1 MANDYMGTVS
11 SGDIYEATPIAY
23 KPSGW
28 QTTAGVLLIMTSV
41 LSLLEPINT
50 IFCNISDYSF
60 RMWSTLEILYWI
72 PYIVAYILLC
82 TQPQNKAARIG
93 AIIAIVSK
101 VISYV
106 AQYYGYDIFGTTGI
120 SICVA
125 TIAGIAFVY
134 GMMLIMRNCKISQA
148 YTNWIYLL
156 MAFSAISIFN
166 NFFCM
171 AFPFLEIKVHLYYQL
186 STDLLYYLSGV
197 FFMIANW
204 KLARCEAFN
213 GEKNKTEKINFVP
226 TGKFYAVIAVPVVMA
241 LVFLLII
248 FTIYPNPLNN

>member
-41 LSLLEPINT
+41 LSLLQPIIM
-50 IFCNISDYSF
+50 IFCNGSYDLF
-60 RMWSTLEILYWI
+60 EIRSWI
-72 PYIVAYILLC
+72 TSGCYIVAYILLC

-93 AIIAIVSK
+93 AIIAIVGD
-101 VISYV
+101 VISYL
-106 AQYYGYDIFGTTGI
+106 AGRYGYNIFGTTGMI
-120 SICVA
+120 ICGA
-125 TIAGIAFVY
+125 IASIAFVY

-156 MAFSAISIFN
+156 MAFSAISIFTN
-166 NFFCM
+166 LFWN
-171 AFPFLEIKVHLYYQL
+171 AFPFLEIKEHIMYDQL
-186 STDLLYYLSGV
+186 STTLVYYLSAV
-197 FFMIANW
+197 FHMIAYW

-226 TGKFYAVIAVPVVMA
+226 TGKFYAAIAVPVVMA